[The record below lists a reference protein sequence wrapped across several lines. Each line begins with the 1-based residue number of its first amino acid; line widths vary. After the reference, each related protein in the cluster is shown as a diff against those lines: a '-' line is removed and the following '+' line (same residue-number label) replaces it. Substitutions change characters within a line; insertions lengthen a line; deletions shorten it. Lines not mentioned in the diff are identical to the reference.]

1 MSVSDHR
8 LRRLLDDALAR
19 TPVEMIS
26 PLARA
31 DVVRRLRDAIDGDW
45 VVFGGK
51 PVIGRV
57 DERSFRL
64 RLRLKYRNS
73 FQTFLFGK
81 IMEDGRSTRLRC
93 RVGMHPIAA
102 AVMALWLIAVVG
114 LLVAALS
121 SMDSDPAAGLFLAV
135 PGAMVAF
142 GVALVWLGR
151 WLARD
156 ERRRLIAFL
165 EQTLGALDRSPA

>member
-1 MSVSDHR
+1 MTGSIKAF
-8 LRRLLDDALAR
+8 LDDALAR
-19 TPVEMIS
+19 SPVEMTS

-31 DVVRRLRDAIDGDW
+31 EVVRRLKDAVDSDW
-45 VVFGGK
+45 VMFGGK
-51 PVIGRV
+51 PIVGRV

-73 FQTFLFGK
+73 FQTFLFGT
-81 IMEDGRSTRLRC
+81 IVEDGRSTRLRC

-102 AVMALWLIAVVG
+102 AFMALWLTAVAG
-114 LLVAALS
+114 LLIAALA
-121 SMDSDPAAGLFLAV
+121 SMGSDPATALILGA
-135 PGAMVAF
+135 PAAMVAF

-156 ERRRLIAFL
+156 EQRRLVAFL
-165 EQTLGALDRSPA
+165 EQTVDARPDQRAS